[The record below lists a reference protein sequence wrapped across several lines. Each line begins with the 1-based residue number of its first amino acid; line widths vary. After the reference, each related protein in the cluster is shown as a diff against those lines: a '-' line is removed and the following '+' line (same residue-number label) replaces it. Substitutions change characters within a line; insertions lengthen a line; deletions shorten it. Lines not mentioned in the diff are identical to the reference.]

1 MKRQHYLLKD
11 VAKILKR
18 KPYQIAYCLSVGLV
32 PEPETRIANKRIFTP
47 EDIERLAAH
56 FGVELAKDKGKHRE
70 VAADAVR

>member
-32 PEPETRIANKRIFTP
+32 PEP
-47 EDIERLAAH
+47 
-56 FGVELAKDKGKHRE
+56 
-70 VAADAVR
+70 